1 MYGVRVEKE
10 RQGREHVTTDRAPNR
25 RRREKGRRQKD
36 AYKWGNTE
44 TENEKN

>member
-10 RQGREHVTTDRAPNR
+10 RQGRERDTTDWAPNR
-25 RRREKGRRQKD
+25 RRREKGKQKG

-44 TENEKN
+44 TEKEKN